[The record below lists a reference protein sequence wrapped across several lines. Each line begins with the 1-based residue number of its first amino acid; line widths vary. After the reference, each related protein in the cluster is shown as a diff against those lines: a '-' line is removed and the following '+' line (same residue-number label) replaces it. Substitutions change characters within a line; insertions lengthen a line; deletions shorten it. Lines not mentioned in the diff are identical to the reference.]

1 MGSTLTTVRPDEVHE
16 KKVKKNWVGV
26 IWSQKTTVR
35 QMPLGKEVQIR
46 IRSSNIDQSDM
57 INLQVHDKL
66 WTGFLGWSDETKVR
80 QMPLGN
86 E

>member
-1 MGSTLTTVRPDEVHE
+1 MFNIIYTVCPDLMQH
-16 KKVKKNWVGV
+16 KKVKNNWVGV
-26 IWSQKTTVR
+26 IWSQKTTVK

-66 WTGFLGWSDETKVR
+66 
-80 QMPLGN
+80 
-86 E
+86 